1 MEGQCRGKWWG
12 NGVAIEEGKKGNGW
26 GNGGTM
32 QGGIEGKWSGNGRGK
47 EGEKSGKAGTM
58 RGGGEWRGRQFRVA
72 QTSTLCLA
80 TCEDFNF
87 FAIQYRG

>member
-47 EGEKSGKAGTM
+47 EGEKRGKAGTM
-58 RGGGEWRGRQFRVA
+58 QGGGMEGAPISCSSNEYFMFG
-72 QTSTLCLA
+72 
-80 TCEDFNF
+80 DM
-87 FAIQYRG
+87 